1 MSDFEVK
8 TMDNLLIW

>member
-1 MSDFEVK
+1 MSDLEVK